1 MTQSTKKFY
10 DELAGDYHLIFQ
22 NWIESIKNQALI
34 LEKIIKKY
42 EKFPSKT
49 LLDCSCGIGTQA
61 IGLAEL

>member
-1 MTQSTKKFY
+1 MTQSTKQFY

-42 EKFPSKT
+42 EKFPSNS
-49 LLDCSCGIGTQA
+49 LYDCSCGIGTQA
-61 IGLAEL
+61 I